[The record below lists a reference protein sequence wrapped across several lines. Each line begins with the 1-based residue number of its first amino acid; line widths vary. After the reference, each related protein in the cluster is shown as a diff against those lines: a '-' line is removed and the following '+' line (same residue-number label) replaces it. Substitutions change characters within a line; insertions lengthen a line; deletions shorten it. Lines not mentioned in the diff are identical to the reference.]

1 MKRIRVE
8 WDQEEMEKL
17 VDIFIRHQGKTGS
30 DVDVELLALSRELNE
45 RADRLGIVHDAKFRN
60 LNGLHMQ
67 YKNLKYVETEG
78 KEGLSGAS
86 ALMREV
92 LGRRLKKKFS

>member
-1 MKRIRVE
+1 MIRVL
-8 WDQEEMEKL
+8 WDKEEMERL
-17 VDIFIRHQGKTGS
+17 VDIYVRHQGKAGS
-30 DVDVELLALSRELNE
+30 EVDVELIELSRELNE

-60 LNGLHMQ
+60 MDGLHMQ

-92 LGRRLKKKFS
+92 FGKRLGKKFC